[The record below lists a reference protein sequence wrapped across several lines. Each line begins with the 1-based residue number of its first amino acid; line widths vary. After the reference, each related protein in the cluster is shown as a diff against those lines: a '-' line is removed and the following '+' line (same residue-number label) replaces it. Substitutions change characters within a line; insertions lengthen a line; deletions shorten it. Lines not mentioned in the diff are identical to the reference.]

1 MLDCTYKAGSVL
13 SSYRHHVLSFVWTH
27 WHSLVL
33 EAMLR
38 NMFCPPAPQV
48 VLVFPCFTT
57 LLSSLPCEFKD
68 INMQLT
74 TITIIH
80 TLLKASHDWRIGNEE
95 DRRTAEAFPNR
106 EAINLAHQPSTHL
119 FIDFQYHRWGKF
131 NSTFFYGF
139 YPRYFKLWSWTWALD
154 PLLKILNK
162 SDNDDDGD
170 NDCGGDGDGDGPLHQ
185 VDL

>member
-1 MLDCTYKAGSVL
+1 MNEFDYKQDFLASTQKQLFNIPASKFYRFLTHSDFYYHLIACLTVLFHVQCTWKNCTYKAGSVL

-38 NMFCPPAPQV
+38 NMFCPPAPQD

-74 TITIIH
+74 IITILH

-95 DRRTAEAFPNR
+95 DRRTAAAEAFPNR
-106 EAINLAHQPSTHL
+106 EAINLAHQPSLHL
-119 FIDFQYHRWGKF
+119 FIDFQ
-131 NSTFFYGF
+131 
-139 YPRYFKLWSWTWALD
+139 
-154 PLLKILNK
+154 
-162 SDNDDDGD
+162 
-170 NDCGGDGDGDGPLHQ
+170 
-185 VDL
+185 